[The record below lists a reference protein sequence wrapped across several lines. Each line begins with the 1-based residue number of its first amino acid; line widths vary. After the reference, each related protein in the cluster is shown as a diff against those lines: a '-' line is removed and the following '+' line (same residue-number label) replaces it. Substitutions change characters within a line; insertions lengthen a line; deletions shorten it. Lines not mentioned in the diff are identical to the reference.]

1 VQRCGGGGRRGELA
15 PPPDV
20 VGPTAVVGPD
30 RPVLD
35 REGPMC
41 DRIQERAVVR
51 DQQDS
56 ARERLERQL
65 QRLPAFEVEVV
76 GRLVEQQ
83 EVRAGG
89 DDQREREPPPLAA
102 GELDDGLVLLLPARE
117 EETAEQVLRL
127 WALQAGGLLR
137 AVEDAAGLVQL
148 DLVL

>member
-1 VQRCGGGGRRGELA
+1 MRGELVA
-15 PPPDV
+15 PPDV

-35 REGPMC
+35 REGPMS

-51 DQQDS
+51 DQQHS

-76 GRLVEQQ
+76 VRRGGRQ

-89 DDQREREPPPLAA
+89 ADQRERAPPSLAA
-102 GELDDGLVLLLPARE
+102 AEPDDRLVLLLTARE

-137 AVEDAAGLVQL
+137 AVQDAAGLVQL